1 MTLLMWNKIRHYLL
15 RRWQTLTFKILL
27 YFGITVLIVAII
39 IGISFT
45 NRIKP
50 HFKSELLPNLARYIQ
65 YVVEDIGSPPD
76 LIKAKS
82 LALELPFELRIEG
95 NNIEWSSRSDIQPI
109 IQYQLRQAPEPYRN
123 YLVGSQR
130 NYHYLLSEKGDYRYL
145 FIVDSDFRDHQSRRH
160 WLLFL
165 ILGAI
170 LIGLYLLIRHLFNP
184 IKVIS
189 RHVDKIGSGVF
200 NQPIESK
207 GRDELSVLAS
217 GINAMSTQIK
227 SMLDGKAG
235 LLLAIS
241 HELRSPITRMRVNLE
256 LLDESITRDALIDD
270 IKEMEQLVSSIL
282 ESEKLNTAHAPLNR
296 TTSHLAELIELV
308 IEQYFPNGDIEL
320 DLSAVD
326 AFVDEFRFKLLVK
339 NLLDNASHYS
349 SNNAPAIEVSLT
361 AQKEEISLSIRDYGS
376 GISAEDLDHITEPFY
391 RADSARQRS
400 TGGYGLGLYLCHQ
413 IVQAHGGRIQIES
426 QIDIGTTV
434 SVFLPTSNP
443 LT

>member
-1 MTLLMWNKIRHYLL
+1 MKLLMWNKIRHYLS
-15 RRWQTLTFKILL
+15 RQWQTLTFKILF
-27 YFGITVLIVAII
+27 YFSLTVLIVALIL
-39 IGISFT
+39 GISFT

-65 YVVEDIGSPPD
+65 YIVEDIGSPPD
-76 LIKAKS
+76 LSKAKS

-109 IQYQLRQAPEPYRN
+109 SQYPLKKAPNPYQN
-123 YLVGSQR
+123 YSTGSQG
-130 NYHYLLSEKGDYRYL
+130 NYHYLLSQKSGYRYL
-145 FIVDSDFRDHQSRRH
+145 FIVDSDFRDHQSQRH

-165 ILGAI
+165 ILGGV
-170 LIGLYLLIRHLFNP
+170 LIGLYLLIRRLFIP

-189 RHVDKIGSGVF
+189 LQVDKIASGVF
-200 NQPIESK
+200 DHPIETKSD
-207 GRDELSVLAS
+207 DELSVLAD

-256 LLDESITRDALIDD
+256 LLDGSSTRDALIDD

-296 TTSHLAELIELV
+296 NNSDLALLIKLVIQQHFPSKAIELS
-308 IEQYFPNGDIEL
+308 
-320 DLSAVD
+320 LSTAY

-339 NLLDNASHYS
+339 NLLDNALHYS
-349 SNNAPAIEVSLT
+349 SSNAPAIKVSLKPEN
-361 AQKEEISLSIRDYGS
+361 AEIALIFHDFGS
-376 GISAEDLDHITEPFY
+376 GISAEDLDHISEPFY

-400 TGGYGLGLYLCHQ
+400 TGGYGLGLYLCQQ

-426 QIDIGTTV
+426 QIDVGTTV
-434 SVFLPTSNP
+434 SVFLLKSNP
-443 LT
+443 AN

>member
-1 MTLLMWNKIRHYLL
+1 MKLFMWHKIRHYFL
-15 RRWQTLTFKILL
+15 RRWHTLTFKILL
-27 YFGITVLIVAII
+27 FFSLTVLIVAII
-39 IGISFT
+39 LGISFT

-65 YVVEDIGSPPD
+65 YVVADIGSPPD
-76 LIKAKS
+76 LTRAKS
-82 LALELPFELRIEG
+82 LALELPFEMRIEG
-95 NNIEWSSRSDIQPI
+95 IDIEWSSRSDIQPI
-109 IQYQLRQAPEPYRN
+109 SQYRLKRAPEPYQN
-123 YLVGSQR
+123 YLVGSLR
-130 NYHYLLSEKGDYRYL
+130 NYHYLLSIKGEYRYL
-145 FIVDSDFRDHQSRRH
+145 FIVDSDFGDHQSRRH

-165 ILGAI
+165 VLGGI
-170 LIGLYLLIRHLFNP
+170 LIGLYLLIHRLFIP

-189 RHVDKIGSGVF
+189 RQVDKIGAGVF
-200 NQPIESK
+200 DHPIESE
-207 GRDELSVLAS
+207 GGDELSVLAN

-256 LLDESITRDALIDD
+256 LLDESSTRDALIDD
-270 IKEMEQLVSSIL
+270 IKEMGQLVSSIL
-282 ESEKLNTAHAPLNR
+282 ESEKLSTAYAPLNR

-308 IEQYFPNGDIEL
+308 IEQHFPSQGIEL
-320 DLSAVD
+320 SLSAD
-326 AFVDEFRFKLLVK
+326 DGFVDEFRFKLLLK

-349 SNNAPAIEVSLT
+349 SNNAPAIKVSLT
-361 AQKEEISLSIRDYGS
+361 AQNEEVALSIRDYGS

-413 IVQAHGGRIQIES
+413 IVQAHGGRIKITS
-426 QIDIGTTV
+426 QIDVGTTV
-434 SVFLPTSNP
+434 SVFLPMSNP
-443 LT
+443 PT

>member
-1 MTLLMWNKIRHYLL
+1 MKLLMWNKIRHYLS
-15 RRWQTLTFKILL
+15 RRWQSLTFKILF
-27 YFGITVLIVAII
+27 YFSLTVLIVAII
-39 IGISFT
+39 LSISFT

-76 LIKAKS
+76 LTKAKS

-95 NNIEWSSRSDIQPI
+95 NDIEWSSRSDIQKI
-109 IQYQLRQAPEPYRN
+109 SQYELKRAPKPYEN
-123 YLVGSQR
+123 YLMGSQR
-130 NYHYLLSEKGDYRYL
+130 NYHYLLSIKGEYRYL
-145 FIVDSDFRDHQSRRH
+145 FIVDRDFRNHQSRRH

-165 ILGAI
+165 ILGGI
-170 LIGLYLLIRHLFNP
+170 LIALYFLIRRLFIP

-189 RHVDKIGSGVF
+189 RQVDKIASGEF

-207 GRDELSVLAS
+207 GGDELSVLAN

-227 SMLDGKAG
+227 SMLEGKSG

-256 LLDESITRDALIDD
+256 LLDESSTRDALIDD
-270 IKEMEQLVSSIL
+270 IKEMQQLVSSIL

-296 TTSHLAELIELV
+296 TTCHLAELIELV
-308 IEQYFPNGDIEL
+308 IEQHFSNQNVEL

-339 NLLDNASHYS
+339 NLLDNASQYS
-349 SNNAPAIEVSLT
+349 SHNAPAINVSL
-361 AQKEEISLSIRDYGS
+361 AVQNGEIALNIRDYGS

-413 IVQAHGGRIQIES
+413 IVQAHGGRIQIVS
-426 QIDIGTTV
+426 QIDVGTTV
-434 SVFLPTSNP
+434 TVFLPMSNP
-443 LT
+443 TI